1 MGYANF
7 RSCCVRRFYDVRDRH
22 AGLTRTV
29 RRRDDA
35 CVKVVSRDELEAL
48 LTEVRAGVTDSR
60 AGVFGPGSATWEIA
74 GDVALFLGGGRA
86 ALLQLAHPMVAYAID
101 QHSHTRRD
109 VLGRFQRTFDNVFA
123 MVFGTL
129 DEAFTAA
136 RRVHNIHTRIRGTIP
151 EAVGGWAA
159 GTPYQANDAEALRW
173 VHATLVDTTLLVRDR
188 LGGPLPAAV
197 RDRYVVEQHRFAA
210 LFGIPREL
218 WLQSA
223 ADHDAYMREMLAGD
237 RICVAPCAREMAK
250 FLVGRGAAETASAE
264 DRPRQP
270 WVGRLG
276 EALTH
281 ALLPRHL
288 AAQFELRGS
297 RALVHRGLA
306 AFGAMYSRL
315 PRATTSLLAAAQA
328 REKLTGEPVSRFA
341 AWTDRLLAT
350 AAQRST
356 GS

>member
-1 MGYANF
+1 
-7 RSCCVRRFYDVRDRH
+7 
-22 AGLTRTV
+22 
-29 RRRDDA
+29 
-35 CVKVVSRDELEAL
+35 VKVVSRDELEAL
-48 LTEVRAGVTDSR
+48 LAEVRAGVTDSR

-74 GDVALFLGGGRA
+74 SDVALFLGGGRA

-101 QHSHTRRD
+101 QHSDTRRD

-129 DEAFTAA
+129 DDAFAAA

-151 EAVGGWAA
+151 DAVGGWAA
-159 GTPYQANDAEALRW
+159 GTPYQANDAKALRW
-173 VHATLVDTTLLVRDR
+173 VHATLVDTTLLVRGR

-197 RDRYVVEQHRFAA
+197 RDRYVVEQWRFAA
-210 LFGIPREL
+210 MFGIPRDL
-218 WLQSA
+218 WPRSA
-223 ADHDAYMREMLAGD
+223 AEHDAYMREMLAGD

-250 FLVGRGAAETASAE
+250 FLVGRGVEAEAG

-281 ALLPRHL
+281 ALLPPHL

-297 RALVHRGLA
+297 PRLVRRGLA
-306 AFGAMYSRL
+306 AFGAIYRRL
-315 PRATTSLLAAAQA
+315 PRSTTALLAAAQA

-356 GS
+356 GSG